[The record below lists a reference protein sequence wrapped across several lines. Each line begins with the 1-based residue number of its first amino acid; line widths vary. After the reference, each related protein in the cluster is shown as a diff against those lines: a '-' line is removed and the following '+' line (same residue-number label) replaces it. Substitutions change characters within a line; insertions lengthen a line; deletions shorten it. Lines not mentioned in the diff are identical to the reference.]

1 MSIVPRWTLIWLI
14 IAACACLS
22 CGANTP
28 APLPGTPTPVIKEP
42 VVHETKALPRAILP
56 DGVVIKLELAIS
68 QEEIS
73 QGLMFRPTLAADRGM
88 LFLFEE
94 ERLPSFWMKN
104 TLVPLD
110 IVFLDARGLV
120 VDITRD
126 AQPCKAEPCPQYLP
140 KAPAS
145 AVLELAAGSAH
156 AHGLVE
162 GTQIKFRRVP
172 GFPKQKQG

>member
-1 MSIVPRWTLIWLI
+1 MTTVPRWTLMWLT
-14 IAACACLS
+14 IAAFTCLS
-22 CGANTP
+22 CGADAPAPPQKEPTP
-28 APLPGTPTPVIKEP
+28 AVTKSL
-42 VVHETKALPRAILP
+42 VHETKALPRAVLP

-73 QGLMFRPTLAADRGM
+73 QGLMFRPSLAADRGM

-104 TLVPLD
+104 TLIALD
-110 IVFLDARGLV
+110 IVFLDALGLV

-126 AQPCKAEPCPQYLP
+126 AQPCKAEPCPQYLS
-140 KAPAS
+140 KAPAL

-156 AHGLVE
+156 GLDVGARIE
-162 GTQIKFRRVP
+162 FRRVP
-172 GFPKQKQG
+172 DYPKPKQE